1 MEPSVIGS
9 EDVGQGWLGVKFLTG
24 PSVVLCPSQPYSLL
38 EEGVQLAFNVGKG
51 VVAQVVHLARLPALL
66 PLLGGDGP
74 QGSHISGGGGRCGR
88 GGQRSATDALVLPE
102 IILHYQVGAQKMFYV
117 VFPPTHTKII
127 CASS

>member
-74 QGSHISGGGGRCGR
+74 QGSHISGGGRCGR

-102 IILHYQVGAQKMFYV
+102 IILHYQLGAQKKNFFV
-117 VFPPTHTKII
+117 CSFPPQHTLK
-127 CASS
+127 